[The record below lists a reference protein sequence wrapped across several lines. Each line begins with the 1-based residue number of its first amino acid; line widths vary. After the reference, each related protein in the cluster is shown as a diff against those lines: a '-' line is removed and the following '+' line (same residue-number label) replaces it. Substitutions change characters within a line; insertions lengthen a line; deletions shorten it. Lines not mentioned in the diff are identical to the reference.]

1 MSDVAAS
8 FQGAVCEQLLRKL
21 RQAVDGNDVR
31 GIALAGGVAA
41 NSALRAGVT
50 AMAQEFA
57 LEVHL
62 PSMAMCTD
70 NAAMIAAAG
79 HYRLKHN
86 GPSPLTLSAVPNW
99 QLASVK

>member
-1 MSDVAAS
+1 
-8 FQGAVCEQLLRKL
+8 
-21 RQAVDGNDVR
+21 
-31 GIALAGGVAA
+31 
-41 NSALRAGVT
+41 
-50 AMAQEFA
+50 MAREFA
-57 LEVHL
+57 IEVHL

-99 QLASVK
+99 QLADVR

>member
-1 MSDVAAS
+1 L
-8 FQGAVCEQLLRKL
+8 AVVHPGDEVIVLEPCYDSYLP
-21 RQAVDGNDVR
+21 N
-31 GIALAGGVAA
+31 IALAGGVAA

-50 AMAQEFA
+50 ALAQEFA
-57 LEVHL
+57 IAVHL

-79 HYRLKHN
+79 HYRLRHN

-99 QLASVK
+99 QLADVR